1 MDNIPT
7 KEYLDRLIN
16 RLKGGVVYIN
26 TNDDICRPYT
36 LVDKDSDS
44 LSKVWCL
51 IHDRFESIEPN
62 CVVSYTFYTE
72 QPHEQ
77 VQRDKDILVNAST
90 DNISQK
96 EAEELYFRTDIDNDT
111 FNVLKEFKFAA
122 SVDSIREDNLSDDEL
137 EKVRIVWMDK
147 IREARESAFED
158 LEELEEEARNNSE
171 SEEDDLEDIE
181 AIKQMFRD
189 IPQDIDLSQHITLK
203 ELIQFWPPLLLP
215 APPAIGILHE
225 TLNRIRPVETDSQ
238 PAAQLVG
245 IINDI
250 SDEAALAE
258 FLKEFEGVTDS
269 ENVRLARVKISKR
282 LKQLHPVN
290 PDSPVHQF
298 WQADEEEH

>member
-44 LSKVWCL
+44 LNKVWCL

-62 CVVSYTFYTE
+62 CVISYTFYTE

-77 VQRDKDILVNAST
+77 VQRDKDTLVNAPT

-96 EAEELYFRTDIDNDT
+96 EVEELYFRTDIDNDT

-137 EKVRIVWMDK
+137 EKVRIVWMDR
-147 IREARESAFED
+147 IREERVGAFEE
-158 LEELEEEARNNSE
+158 LEELEEQAKSNSG
-171 SEEDDLEDIE
+171 SEDDDLEDIE
-181 AIKQMFRD
+181 TIKQMFRD
-189 IPQDIDLSQHITLK
+189 IPQDVDLSQYTTLK
-203 ELIQFWPPLLLP
+203 ELVQFWPPLLLP
-215 APPAIGILHE
+215 SPPPIGILHQM
-225 TLNRIRPVETDSQ
+225 LNRVRPAETDSQ

-245 IINDI
+245 ILNDI
-250 SDEAALAE
+250 SDKDALAK
-258 FLKEFEGVTDS
+258 FLKEFEGTGDS
-269 ENVRLARVKISKR
+269 ENARLAKVKISER

-290 PDSPVHQF
+290 PDSPVHQMR
-298 WQADEEEH
+298 QAGEEKH